1 MCRGIHRPECLSDY
15 VSVGKELNDGLHVVM
30 PVQVSLSDALLPS
43 QRHLLRKVRI
53 VPLEETEKPTHCL
66 PTKGVLAA
74 VVESRLEMV
83 VAEISVNKCF
93 FDALL

>member
-1 MCRGIHRPECLSDY
+1 
-15 VSVGKELNDGLHVVM
+15 
-30 PVQVSLSDALLPS
+30 
-43 QRHLLRKVRI
+43 